1 MQSQNTVLA
10 PSDSV
15 RVNDRSSVLMAHCI
29 NSIILH
35 PSPCSP
41 PRFHAGC
48 GGLFADAPVFLAL
61 EETLTE
67 GIKRLC
73 VIRFTQHAIQYLS
86 LLILDSCD
94 DTWFLKL
101 WKSPKFHCK
110 GWQTFSEGSCLN
122 EQDVKGRQTAL
133 ESNNKRPTES
143 VYLWQH
149 VQALYDPQNK
159 SIIVTSCDE

>member
-86 LLILDSCD
+86 LLFLDSCD

-133 ESNNKRPTES
+133 VSNNKRPTES
-143 VYLWQH
+143 VDLWQH